1 MNALEIKNLNKTFD
15 GFELKN
21 INLELPKGYILG
33 YVGQNGAGKT
43 TTIKLIMNQLK
54 KDSGVIKVFG
64 KSYEDGEEVYKDMI
78 GFIGDECYFPINF
91 TLKDVI
97 STLKDFYTSFD
108 ESKFNDYAE
117 KWNLPYKKKIKEFSK
132 GMKVKLSFASILSRN
147 TKLLLLDEPTSG
159 LDPVVRNEVLEI
171 LQEYIADGEKSVLF
185 STHITSDLEKI
196 TDYLF
201 FINNG
206 EKVFYDITE
215 NVLES
220 HLLVKGG
227 LDDLTEELKEKLIG
241 YKSSNFGFE
250 GLIDSKNREYISK
263 DLLVEK
269 PSMDDIVIF
278 YINGKRDQ

>member
-54 KDSGVIKVFG
+54 KDSGVIKVFS

-269 PSMDDIVIF
+269 TSMDDIVIF
-278 YINGKRDQ
+278 YINGKRD

>member
-97 STLKDFYTSFD
+97 STLKDFI
-108 ESKFNDYAE
+108 
-117 KWNLPYKKKIKEFSK
+117 LHL
-132 GMKVKLSFASILSRN
+132 MKVNLMIMLKNGTFLIRKNKRIF
-147 TKLLLLDEPTSG
+147 KG
-159 LDPVVRNEVLEI
+159 NE
-171 LQEYIADGEKSVLF
+171 S
-185 STHITSDLEKI
+185 
-196 TDYLF
+196 
-201 FINNG
+201 
-206 EKVFYDITE
+206 
-215 NVLES
+215 
-220 HLLVKGG
+220 
-227 LDDLTEELKEKLIG
+227 
-241 YKSSNFGFE
+241 
-250 GLIDSKNREYISK
+250 
-263 DLLVEK
+263 
-269 PSMDDIVIF
+269 
-278 YINGKRDQ
+278 